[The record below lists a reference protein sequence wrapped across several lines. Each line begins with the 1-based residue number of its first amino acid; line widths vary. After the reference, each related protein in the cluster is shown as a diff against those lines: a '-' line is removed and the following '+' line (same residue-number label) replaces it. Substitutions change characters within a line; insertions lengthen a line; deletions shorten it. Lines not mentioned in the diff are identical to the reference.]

1 MGSSFMP
8 WMAPGHELSVFFLFA
23 VVVEFR
29 GLRWFLGLGLRIS
42 GFRGLGFSVFG
53 FRGVLGFRA

>member
-1 MGSSFMP
+1 MDGSRTR
-8 WMAPGHELSVFFLFA
+8 VVCFFLFA

-53 FRGVLGFRA
+53 FRV

>member
-1 MGSSFMP
+1 MDGSRTR
-8 WMAPGHELSVFFLFA
+8 VVCFFLFA

>member
-29 GLRWFLGLGLRIS
+29 GLRWF
-42 GFRGLGFSVFG
+42 FG
-53 FRGVLGFRA
+53 FRDLGFQGLGVWGLVF